1 MTGLAPPEKS
11 VPKKFKVD
19 HPLNKLL
26 SVLAQRGRNDM
37 WAYGSGDS
45 ISQDLLYG
53 EMNAFMNM
61 AGSEGYAELL
71 N

>member
-1 MTGLAPPEKS
+1 MTSLVPPEKS
-11 VPKKFKVD
+11 VAKKFKVNKV
-19 HPLNKLL
+19 NKLS
-26 SVLAQRGRNDM
+26 SVLAQTGCNDM
-37 WAYGSGDS
+37 SAYGSGDS

-53 EMNAFMNM
+53 EMYAFMNM